1 MNVSTGALFPRAPAV
16 GGGAVK
22 KVVTWLV
29 VAFLI
34 FYIVTFP
41 GHAANIV
48 QGTWDVAVNVAHGVG
63 GFLNRLAA

>member
-1 MNVSTGALFPRAPAV
+1 M
-16 GGGAVK
+16 K

-41 GHAANIV
+41 GPAADIV
-48 QGTWDVAVNVAHGVG
+48 QSTWHVAVNVAHGVG
-63 GFLNRLAA
+63 GFLNTLAS